1 MVNGQQLGNKD
12 RQDCQ
17 AERKIR
23 MRNLGGRVQNTLGP
37 TNQAATNQIYTVKD
51 IQNQRKLKSP
61 KAQRKIK
68 RNRLSNKSQCDQYNE
83 FLAFKSLCFYLEVG
97 LQPKRKPVTDDIFYT
112 QLFFFLKRNH
122 TCIVHCYLRAMCIFS
137 GQPTMAHGQLV
148 SSSPFQ
154 EKHYSHLD
162 ST

>member
-1 MVNGQQLGNKD
+1 
-12 RQDCQ
+12 
-17 AERKIR
+17 

-61 KAQRKIK
+61 KAQKKIK

-112 QLFFFLKRNH
+112 QLFFFKEKPHMHSALLFTSNVYLLRSTHNGPWSACKLFTILGKTLFPFGLNLIRNSVLPH
-122 TCIVHCYLRAMCIFS
+122 SQQLDINFCCYIS
-137 GQPTMAHGQLV
+137 
-148 SSSPFQ
+148 
-154 EKHYSHLD
+154 
-162 ST
+162 